1 MKMASTTFNAIT
13 YAKKL
18 KDAGMP
24 VNTADVQAEE
34 MSNFINQTLA
44 TKDDLRMLKME
55 LQGFIVKALITAM
68 AVMATVQGLIQLIR

>member
-1 MKMASTTFNAIT
+1 MASTTFNAIT

-68 AVMATVQGLIQLIR
+68 AAMATVQGLIQLIR